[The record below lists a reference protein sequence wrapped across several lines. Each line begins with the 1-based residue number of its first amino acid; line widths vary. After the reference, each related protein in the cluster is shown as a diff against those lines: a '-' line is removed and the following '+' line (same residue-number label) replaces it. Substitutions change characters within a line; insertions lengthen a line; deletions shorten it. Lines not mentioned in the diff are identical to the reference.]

1 MIGAVSDRTAL
12 VATLGGTAGVM
23 AVVICSGLIFGA
35 EAGSMADWVAAVATV
50 AAFCAAVLAARY
62 AAGAFSLE
70 RGREA
75 QILQGRRTAQAAL
88 VAAWPDRFVPNWE
101 QQHSGPDL
109 RVPGIRGAVA
119 MLRNASDVPVT
130 GIHVDF
136 DVVNA
141 YADAI
146 APADIRHLGGVDLA
160 VLPPGQ
166 ELKELRWV
174 ADDVLMVPGV
184 PTLGDESDYPDFGV
198 YDPGRLLVTITF
210 RDAAGV
216 LWHRDP
222 AGHLSE
228 VVEAIDTTDR
238 PIA

>member
-1 MIGAVSDRTAL
+1 MKDRTAFI
-12 VATLGGTAGVM
+12 ATLGGTAAVM
-23 AVVICSGLIFGA
+23 AVVIGSGLIVGA
-35 EAGSMADWVAAVATV
+35 DAGSMADWVAALATV
-50 AAFCAAVLAARY
+50 AAFCAAVVAARY
-62 AAGAFSLE
+62 AAGAFRLE

-75 QILQGRRTAQAAL
+75 QLLRAQRSAQAAL
-88 VAAWPDRFVPNWE
+88 VAAWPDRFLPNWE

-109 RVPGIRGAVA
+109 RVEGIRGAVA

-136 DVVNA
+136 SVVHA
-141 YADAI
+141 FADAI
-146 APADIRHLGGVDLA
+146 AAADIRHLGGSDLA

-166 ELKELRWV
+166 GPQELRWA
-174 ADDVLMVPGV
+174 ADGVVMVPGV
-184 PTLGDESDYPDFGV
+184 PTLGDGDDYPDHGI

-216 LWHRDP
+216 LWHRDR

-228 VVEAIDTTDR
+228 VLEAPVASVRAAD
-238 PIA
+238 